1 MFLSAL
7 SSASSWLAPLLVDG
21 GRRFPGGVVPPWR
34 PCVARDVLRA
44 SEIHLHVSHC
54 K

>member
-7 SSASSWLAPLLVDG
+7 SSASSWLVPLLVDSG
-21 GRRFPGGVVPPWR
+21 KCFSGGVVPPWR
-34 PCVARDVLRA
+34 SHVPWDVLRA